1 MKRLLIATLAAT
13 LVLTSLTACG
23 KKDAERDYE
32 TSRVLYSD
40 NDTETETDETETD
53 ETKEVVTTDSDTSS
67 DKKDKESS
75 KASSKSSS
83 KEASSKAA
91 SSKAAS
97 SKTTASKAASS
108 KTTTSKAA
116 SSDASRTAVSSAAR
130 TSSAPTSSVTSS
142 ENTSSKDSETDTAAS
157 TDTELL
163 TDTDT
168 ASETDTA
175 TTDSDVIAD
184 VFDPESDLRFS
195 YGSSYIDLHDNIETV
210 VAMIGEPDSISTVGN
225 CLGGEI
231 KLYSYASMGFEINAY
246 PTDDDSFEVGSIRI
260 LTSDVKTEKNVT
272 IGSPIEDMINAYGS
286 GYTALGAS
294 TYKYADID
302 GNYLMIAAD
311 DDYVSDIIISVDTTG
326 M

>member
-97 SKTTASKAASS
+97 SKTT
-108 KTTTSKAA
+108 TSKAA
-116 SSDASRTAVSSAAR
+116 SSAASRTAASSAAR

-142 ENTSSKDSETDTAAS
+142 ENTSSKDTETDTAAS